1 MKEIKILYLYSDILE
16 LYGDHSNIDILKY
29 RIEKRKINCQIDVYN
44 IGDENPNFSLY
55 DIIFIAGGMED
66 TRNKIIKDLENKKDN
81 IQKAIKEGV
90 FFLLIGQGY
99 EIFGKSYE
107 DEKNNIT
114 KCLNIF
120 PYYFKEVDKKYIGNV
135 ILNSNLKLNKNEEEN
150 NEIYLVGFENHKTE
164 VFDLFSN
171 LGIIKK
177 DGRKEGFF
185 IGNVIGTYL
194 HGPFLSK
201 NPEISDYIIKNVLDR
216 KYEEEIELKNLDD
229 SFEIKAK
236 KEILERE
243 K

>member
-1 MKEIKILYLYSDILE
+1 M
-16 LYGDHSNIDILKY
+16 
-29 RIEKRKINCQIDVYN
+29 
-44 IGDENPNFSLY
+44 
-55 DIIFIAGGMED
+55 AGGMED
-66 TRNKIIKDLENKKDN
+66 TRNKIIKDLENQKDN
-81 IQKAIKEGV
+81 IQKAIKQGV

-171 LGIIKK
+171 LGTIKK
-177 DGRKEGFF
+177 DVRKEGFF

-236 KEILERE
+236 NEILERE